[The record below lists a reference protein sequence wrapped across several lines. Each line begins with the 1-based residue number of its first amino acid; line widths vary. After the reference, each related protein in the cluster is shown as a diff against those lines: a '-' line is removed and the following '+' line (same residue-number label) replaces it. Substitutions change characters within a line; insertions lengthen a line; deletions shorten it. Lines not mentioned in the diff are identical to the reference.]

1 MITTLI
7 KGINTLTFCLAL
19 TLGATPVLAQRA
31 QPRIGADQPDPR
43 PIDATSALPLVGELL
58 PPFEAQ
64 FLTGAK
70 VTADSLVGSPYVI
83 AIWSTDC
90 PGSRAALRAMHH
102 LYDTLHDR
110 GVRFLVLATDTNRVA
125 LETFLAE
132 QNVRLPV
139 AQISLKQLRG
149 FERSRRVTE
158 EDPYRIIFAKPSFL
172 VSDAETII
180 VARQGGYLPPEFIA
194 EVQSFFGETPSRSLE
209 LRELGLT

>member
-1 MITTLI
+1 MITALL
-7 KGINTLTFCLAL
+7 KGIISTSAVCFALAL
-19 TLGATPVLAQRA
+19 TAAPALAQRA
-31 QPRIGADQPDPR
+31 QPRIAADQPDPR

-58 PPFEAQ
+58 PPFEAR
-64 FLTGAK
+64 FLSGAK

-90 PGSRAALRAMHH
+90 PGSRSALRAMHH
-102 LYDTLHDR
+102 LFDTLNDR

-125 LETFLAE
+125 LETFLAD

-139 AQISLKQLRG
+139 AQISLEQLRG

-158 EDPYRIIFAKPSFL
+158 DAPYRIIFSKPSFL

-180 VARQGGYLPPEFIA
+180 VARQGGYLPPEFMA
-194 EVQSFFGETPSRSLE
+194 EVQSFFGETSS
-209 LRELGLT
+209 